1 LFHAP
6 PIRILWI
13 WFPRITRRISS
24 FNGETTSFNYH
35 TPWSVRVVF
44 VPIANADR
52 MDSGSDASSRARTR
66 LRPESGSVMGSSESE
81 WEHTARL
88 LFTALMETQTFFVAG
103 EEVTDARQ
111 LVEAVQKGRP
121 ILSVDK
127 KI

>member
-1 LFHAP
+1 
-6 PIRILWI
+6 
-13 WFPRITRRISS
+13 
-24 FNGETTSFNYH
+24 
-35 TPWSVRVVF
+35 
-44 VPIANADR
+44 
-52 MDSGSDASSRARTR
+52 
-66 LRPESGSVMGSSESE
+66 MGSSESE